1 MRPIV
6 KRLGF
11 TSRSKNREI
20 YERHQAR
27 AIAAQQSYER
37 MKEMRNE
44 GLLSEHA
51 WEILRPAIERQIE
64 VRREVVHEIMQADP
78 SIESAELERA
88 FQEVLRTQR
97 STYNTLLS
105 DGIISEDIFARLVAE
120 VDNALLNED
129 VSFGDMLLRRPKD
142 QPPVT
147 KLIFASVNET
157 DAYESLHMLG
167 ILGIPVTRLTS
178 HLGPGGQLS
187 LTMLIGVEEEQVDE
201 VIETIMKCCDDEPEV
216 RRGLF
221 GLFGAQTATEGKSLE
236 KSSVFVFDV
245 EHFEE
250 I

>member
-1 MRPIV
+1 
-6 KRLGF
+6 
-11 TSRSKNREI
+11 
-20 YERHQAR
+20 
-27 AIAAQQSYER
+27 
-37 MKEMRNE
+37 
-44 GLLSEHA
+44 
-51 WEILRPAIERQIE
+51 
-64 VRREVVHEIMQADP
+64 
-78 SIESAELERA
+78 
-88 FQEVLRTQR
+88 
-97 STYNTLLS
+97 
-105 DGIISEDIFARLVAE
+105 
-120 VDNALLNED
+120 
-129 VSFGDMLLRRPKD
+129 MLLRRPKD